1 MTLRPSTF
9 QSFIFRNAKSSSH
22 VANSS
27 SSVLQNNVQNRKKG
41 WTDQAE
47 ESRKRWIKTFMYVT
61 EITKWSLS
69 EIRALHYME
78 FFLLLDEC
86 TDRTKREAAAMKKK

>member
-1 MTLRPSTF
+1 ML
-9 QSFIFRNAKSSSH
+9 FRSNTDFDSSYRFR
-22 VANSS
+22 VK
-27 SSVLQNNVQNRKKG
+27 QGEYRKKG

>member
-1 MTLRPSTF
+1 
-9 QSFIFRNAKSSSH
+9 
-22 VANSS
+22 
-27 SSVLQNNVQNRKKG
+27 
-41 WTDQAE
+41 
-47 ESRKRWIKTFMYVT
+47 MYVT
-61 EITKWSLS
+61 DITKWSLS